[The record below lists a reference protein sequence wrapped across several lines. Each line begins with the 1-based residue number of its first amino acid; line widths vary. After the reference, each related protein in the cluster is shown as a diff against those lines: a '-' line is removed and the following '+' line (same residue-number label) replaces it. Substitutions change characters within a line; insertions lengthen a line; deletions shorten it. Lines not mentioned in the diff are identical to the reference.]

1 MRRAIEILSILL
13 FLSAVQEMDGQ
24 IAPVSDQYILNP
36 MLINPANAGSRGS
49 LSMAAFYRRQWAGI
63 KGAPETINLAADSPL
78 SDGKVGLG
86 FLIMHDKI
94 GVTRET
100 TLSGLYSYKINA
112 YGGTL
117 AFGLRAGL
125 MTTNTRWSEL
135 TVLDPGDELYLADSR
150 NFVVPDFSFGT
161 YWADSRYFAG
171 LSIPRMI
178 GYKFD
183 YDRNRYSLKINPGQY
198 YYLLNAGMV
207 SKVTDDVNFMP
218 SFLLSL
224 SPGERVLFDL
234 NAYFSFSDKM
244 WAGASFRSN
253 RSMAGLFQFSISNQF
268 KIAYSYYLDFSRLGR
283 FSNGSHEIMLRYD
296 FMYKA
301 DIVNPLIF

>member
-1 MRRAIEILSILL
+1 MLRILISLL
-13 FLSAVQEMDGQ
+13 LLSAFSDIECQ

-36 MLINPANAGSRGS
+36 MLINPANAGDRGA
-49 LSMAAFYRRQWAGI
+49 LSTAAFYRRQWAGI

-78 SDGKVGLG
+78 SGRKVGLG
-86 FLIMHDKI
+86 ILIMHDKI

-100 TLSGLYSYKINA
+100 SLSGLYSYKIDA

-117 AFGLRAGL
+117 SFGLRAGFL
-125 MTTNTRWSEL
+125 STNTRWSEL

-150 NFVVPDFSFGT
+150 NFIVPDFGFGM
-161 YWADSRYFAG
+161 YWTDSKYFG
-171 LSIPRMI
+171 GISIPRLV
-178 GYKFD
+178 GYKFN
-183 YDRNRYSLKINPGQY
+183 YERNRYSLKINPGQY
-198 YYLLNAGMV
+198 YYLFNAGMQT
-207 SKVTDDVNFMP
+207 SISNEINFMP
-218 SFLLSL
+218 SLLLSL
-224 SPGERVLFDL
+224 SPGEKILLDM

-244 WAGASFRSN
+244 WAGMSFRSN
-253 RSMAGLFQFSISNQF
+253 RSAAGLFQFGITNQF

-296 FMYKA
+296 FAYKA